1 MVVLEG
7 KTRPEVQRRWG
18 APFFPIP
25 ELLPS
30 DPIKYLRLTRGRTD
44 VCALP
49 PSSPPY
55 WKLGLA
61 HFPGCSGRGAS
72 SLPHAPPP
80 TPPVDGRLFCH
91 LARRVQQA
99 TPGVHGWGWGVAGGA
114 PPPGHVTPAF
124 APSSAAPGPQA
135 GVPAARQLGR
145 LTLAGAERGKA
156 AAAAAVN
163 FVWLRK

>member
-1 MVVLEG
+1 MLCHQAAPLIGSWGWHISLAVLEG
-7 KTRPEVQRRWG
+7 
-18 APFFPIP
+18 A
-25 ELLPS
+25 LLPC
-30 DPIKYLRLTRGRTD
+30 PT
-44 VCALP
+44 
-49 PSSPPY
+49 
-55 WKLGLA
+55 
-61 HFPGCSGRGAS
+61 
-72 SLPHAPPP
+72 PPP